1 MHYRGVKNLLTASGK
16 RPHVAPSAQVHALAV
31 LIGDVTIEADAQ
43 VWPGA
48 LIRGNPLPVVIS
60 KGAIIMEDSVI
71 LSDLSGGVAIGE
83 MSLVGQRALLVG
95 CKVGS
100 KSLIGPGAR
109 ILEGA
114 TIGNGC
120 IIEQAV
126 VIGPHTNVQSG
137 TLVGGSGVK
146 GPVSKAQC
154 DMFLKH
160 REGISKKFFEYGPLK
175 VLKEDG

>member
-1 MHYRGVKNLLTASGK
+1 VKNLLTASGK

-31 LIGDVTIEADAQ
+31 LIGDVTIESDAQ

-48 LIRGNPLPVVIS
+48 LIRGHPLPVVIS
-60 KGAIIMEDSVI
+60 KGAMIMEDSVI
-71 LSDLSGGVAIGE
+71 LSDLSGGVVVGE

-100 KSLIGPGAR
+100 KSLIGPGVR
-109 ILEGA
+109 VLEGA
-114 TIGNGC
+114 IIGNGC
-120 IIEQAV
+120 IIEQGV
-126 VIGPHTNVQSG
+126 VVGQQAKVQGG

-154 DMFLKH
+154 EMFLKH
-160 REGISKKFFEYGPLK
+160 RDGISKRFFEYGPLK